1 MAPRSGSPSRRCAC
15 SLRPEGGDLV
25 FLRSRRAPY
34 HLERGTHRVLRMRRI
49 RDRVAKADLV
59 ALAQD
64 LVDGAGLRSVD
75 TGTLQGCAELTG
87 RVAGID
93 AEALDGVAAEARGE
107 QRVVLGRLA
116 LLRQTLLRE
125 RVELAERALHR
136 REALL
141 RRDLH
146 ASPQQHPEDDAGE
159 RGERGD
165 GRDAECDARELRGE
179 RLGQVE
185 LWLERLHVRGVLA
198 V

>member
-125 RVELAERALHR
+125 RVELAASASGRSSCGLSGFTSVVSSPSLMTVAMCSTSGTVTATPVTPLGPLHGISIGGR
-136 REALL
+136 L
-141 RRDLH
+141 RSPTTH
-146 ASPQQHPEDDAGE
+146 AVT
-159 RGERGD
+159 R
-165 GRDAECDARELRGE
+165 
-179 RLGQVE
+179 
-185 LWLERLHVRGVLA
+185 
-198 V
+198 